1 MEQHSNPFQEY
12 QSVESAV
19 EWQDTAIDPAEKA
32 KRERRF
38 QRGAIWMC
46 VGAFMLLLSFGI
58 NLVMF
63 QKMDFSTLM
72 YVMVSLGALCVLKGM
87 GNVFN

>member
-1 MEQHSNPFQEY
+1 MEQHSNPFHEY
-12 QSVESAV
+12 QPAETAV
-19 EWQDTAIDPAEKA
+19 EWQSPTVDLAEKN
-32 KRERRF
+32 KRARRF

-46 VGAFMLLLSFGI
+46 VGAFLLLLSFGI

-63 QKMDFSTLM
+63 QKMDFTTLM